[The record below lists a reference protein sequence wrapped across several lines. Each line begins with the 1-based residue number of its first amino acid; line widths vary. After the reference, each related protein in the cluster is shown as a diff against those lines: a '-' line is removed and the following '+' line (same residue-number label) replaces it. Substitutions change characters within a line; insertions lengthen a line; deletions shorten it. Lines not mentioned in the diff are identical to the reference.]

1 MVNSLKTSIFSR
13 LRRAKKNSVWRF
25 FRRENVHFRAKTA
38 PKAHENL
45 GYFEGF
51 QRGFRPKIGDF
62 LRFWAPDL
70 NNPPLVKS
78 QIFDK
83 GGVY

>member
-1 MVNSLKTSIFSR
+1 MVNSLKASIFSR
-13 LRRAKKNSVWRF
+13 LRRAKKYGVLRV
-25 FRRENVHFRAKTA
+25 FRRENVHFRVQNA

-62 LRFWAPDL
+62 LRFWAPDP
-70 NNPPLVKS
+70 NKPPPC
-78 QIFDK
+78 
-83 GGVY
+83 